1 MSKKILV
8 IASDFPYPP
17 NHGGRVDIFE
27 RLKVLKE
34 LKFEIYLISTVKIS
48 PSNDE
53 LIYMDKLLVRSFIL
67 HRKQSF
73 VALFSLKPYQVTS
86 RNNIDDIDII
96 LNSVKDIKF
105 NACIIEGH
113 YCLEIYDKISNN
125 CTINQSFL
133 RVHNDETK
141 YFCELAKSTKNIL
154 KKIFYYVESLKFTFL
169 EKYFFKKNIISACLH
184 ISSDELIKYKNKYS
198 FLEHIFLPASVDI
211 KEFVTYK
218 KNNDKTVLFIGS
230 LFMSNNIEGLM
241 WYLRNVHN
249 KLCRLHSDYKLIIA
263 GNTKGI
269 RINSFIETINKF
281 KYIDFYDSPDNL
293 DYLYEQSMIFIN
305 PMLSGA
311 GVKLKT
317 INAVKYGLPIV
328 STKIGNEGTGLINK
342 QDILVAEDEQSFFD
356 NIILLLSDEV
366 EREKIVNNSQ
376 LYIKNTYNQIENLK
390 GILLASKEL
399 GNERKEWE

>member
-34 LKFEIYLISTVKIS
+34 LEFEIYLISTVKAS
-48 PSNDE
+48 PSDSE
-53 LIYMDKLLVRSFIL
+53 LTYMDKLVAKNFIIY
-67 HRKQSF
+67 RKQSF
-73 VALFSLKPYQVTS
+73 VALFSWKPYQVTS
-86 RNNIDDIDII
+86 RNNIDDIDMI
-96 LNSVKDIKF
+96 LTSIKDIKF
-105 NACIIEGH
+105 DACLIEGH
-113 YCLEIYDKISNN
+113 YCLEIYDKINN
-125 CTINQSFL
+125 NSKINQSFL

-141 YFCELAKSTKNIL
+141 YFRELAKSTKNIL

-211 KEFVTYK
+211 KEFITYK
-218 KNNDKTVLFIGS
+218 RNNDKTVLFIGS
-230 LFMSNNIEGLM
+230 IFMSNNMEALM

-249 KLCRLHSDYKLIIA
+249 KLSQLYTDYKLIIA
-263 GNTKGI
+263 GNTKGTDI
-269 RINSFIETINKF
+269 DSFSEFINKF
-281 KYIDFYDSPDNL
+281 ANIDFYDSPDNL
-293 DYLYEQSMIFIN
+293 DHLYEQSSIFIN

-328 STKIGNEGTGLINK
+328 SSKIGNEGTGLIDK
-342 QDILVAEDEQSFFD
+342 QDILVAEDEQSFFN
-356 NIILLLSDEV
+356 NIVLLLSNEE
-366 EREKIVNNSQ
+366 ERKKIVNNSQ

-390 GILLASKEL
+390 GIIK
-399 GNERKEWE
+399 